1 MTSAYIVDERSTV
14 AGNNYVGTGVI
25 TAVNFPSNQLSKL
38 YSQRQSD
45 VCQATAKTGLQIT
58 VDMLSARSIELFAL
72 LGHNFTSGVTVNLK
86 GDSVPTFLAP
96 PVNVNLTYN
105 YAQMFR
111 LFSPAQNYRY
121 WRVTINDAGNPAYP
135 YIGELIMGGLIRFTH
150 PCSWGFSDETIFN
163 NVTQKTEYMVPW
175 TFEKSEQRA
184 LVNLSFRQ
192 RPDAEANEVV
202 TMVRSTR
209 GSLKP
214 LLYFTD
220 LEDDLN
226 GGIFGHLEDKY
237 SNTLDFL
244 DWHDFS
250 DLSIMEQPRCAMIK
264 KAGF

>member
-14 AGNNYVGTGVI
+14 AGNNYVGTGVLS
-25 TAVNFPSNQLSKL
+25 AVNFATDQLPKL

-58 VDMLSARSIELFAL
+58 VDMLSARSIELVAL
-72 LGHNFTSGVTVNLK
+72 LGHNFTNAATVNLK

-96 PVNVNLTYN
+96 PVNVNLSYN
-105 YAQMFR
+105 YAQMFY

-121 WRVTINDAGNPAYP
+121 WRLTINDAGNAAYP
-135 YIGELIMGGLIRFTH
+135 YIGELVMGGLVRFTH
-150 PCSWGFSDETIFN
+150 PCSWGFSEDTTFN
-163 NVTQKTEYMVPW
+163 NVQQFTEYMVPW
-175 TFEKSEQRA
+175 RFEKSEQRA

-209 GSLKP
+209 GSIKP
-214 LLYFTD
+214 VLFFTD

-226 GGIFGHLEDKY
+226 GGIYGHLIDKY
-237 SNTLDFL
+237 SHTLEFL
-244 DWHDFS
+244 NWHDFS
-250 DLSIMEQPRCAMIK
+250 DLSITEQPRCEMIK